1 MSEITF
7 SRNHNGDALVLVD
20 GNVAA
25 IAKEC
30 SGYDYVEAHILAFSS
45 DAVQARRENKSAQS
59 SQAER
64 VKELEAENVRL
75 GKANNILCRWKS
87 EIDQRRIILGL
98 PFPVDYDDSP
108 KYAVRSLIEALNQK
122 GGE

>member
-1 MSEITF
+1 MSEEREA
-7 SRNHNGDALVLVD
+7 RNEVDEWIATAAWHLGKNVLTID
-20 GNVAA
+20 EKR
-25 IAKEC
+25 IAYFAWREC
-30 SGYDYVEAHILAFSS
+30 QE
-45 DAVQARRENKSAQS
+45 RNTRAQS

-64 VKELEAENVRL
+64 VKKLEAENARL
-75 GKANNILCRWKS
+75 GKANNILCLWKS

>member
-1 MSEITF
+1 MSEDREVREIL
-7 SRNHNGDALVLVD
+7 SRVHDEISLGANQNFGNYAEKFALRYAEL
-20 GNVAA
+20 
-25 IAKEC
+25 
-30 SGYDYVEAHILAFSS
+30 
-45 DAVQARRENKSAQS
+45 AQS

-75 GKANNILCRWKS
+75 KENNNILCRWKS
-87 EIDQRRIILGL
+87 EIDQRRIILEL

-108 KYAVRSLIEALNQK
+108 MYAVQSLIEALNQK